1 MDELKGL
8 LLQCVEEYKKE
19 RQEKSQHNKYREF
32 DVVLSKKTV

>member
-19 RQEKSQHNKYREF
+19 REKSQHNKYREF